1 MKLIKNILTVL
12 VPLTL
17 FSGTAFS
24 QTKEELKKKY
34 ENSIPIPIMYWT
46 LPSMISILFPLI
58 LLYKMTSP
66 TTIHFTFHP
75 LIYP

>member
-1 MKLIKNILTVL
+1 MKLIKNILVVL

-34 ENSIPIPIMYWT
+34 ENS
-46 LPSMISILFPLI
+46 SIVASPGKKIQMKEHITSFLEH
-58 LLYKMTSP
+58 YKYFIDFIKRP
-66 TTIHFTFHP
+66 CKF
-75 LIYP
+75 